1 MSKKENVTETS
12 EQEKVVTRYE
22 RRMQKRKEQEEKEK
36 REKKF
41 GLAIGIV
48 VIAAL
53 VCLIASFPIRTYL
66 AVNETFVKVGDQKIT
81 KLEFDYNYNIV
92 VNNYINQYGSY
103 LSYFG
108 LDTSKDL
115 ASQMYSDTLT
125 WEDYF
130 QQMTVDSIQKN
141 KALMAKS
148 KEAGFTYDTAED
160 FKEYEDTLKAAA
172 ADQGL
177 SVNNYLK
184 SSFGSYATLGRLENV
199 IKEGMVVSAFYE
211 QVTDEKEPTDEDIQT
226 YYDENK
232 ASYDSVDYRMEQIN
246 AELPTEPT
254 ELADPVD
261 ETEQG
266 EEGAEGEEEKAYEPS
281 EAEIAAAMAEAKE
294 KADASEKTIA
304 KNGELKE
311 NATKSAVNS
320 YIGDWLF
327 DDARKAGDTTVI
339 ENTTSNCYYVVA
351 FEKRY
356 LDETPSVNAR
366 VIMTQTA
373 AEGEGEDASDEG
385 ADAGTADTQTTDAQA
400 ILDEWKS
407 GEATEDSFI
416 ELCKKYS
423 QDTYTSQEGGLYEGI
438 TKNGVDAA
446 ISDWLFADD
455 RAAGDTT
462 AITME
467 GGVNYVMYYL
477 GQGDPQWKMS
487 IRSTLLNEVMNAYLE
502 EITADMEVV
511 DTKGNLNYLK
521 VEAAASSAAAE
532 ASESAEGTGENTEAS
547 EETAAS
553 GEESSESGSESG
565 TAAE

>member
-36 REKKF
+36 REKKI

-48 VIAAL
+48 VVAAL

-66 AVNETFVKVGDQKIT
+66 AVNETFVKVGDEKIT

-92 VNNYINQYGSY
+92 VNNYISQYGSY

-115 ASQMYSDTLT
+115 ATQMYSDTLT

-141 KALMAKS
+141 KALMVKA
-148 KEAGFTYDTAED
+148 KEAGFTYDTAAD

-211 QVTDEKEPTDEDIQT
+211 QVSDEKEPTEEAIQA
-226 YYDENK
+226 YYEENK

-266 EEGAEGEEEKAYEPS
+266 DEDSEEEKAYEPS
-281 EAEIAAAMAEAKE
+281 EAEVAAAMAEAKE

-304 KNGELKE
+304 KEGELKE
-311 NATKSAVNS
+311 NATKSSINS

-356 LDETPSVNAR
+356 LDETPSANAR
-366 VIMTQTA
+366 VIMTQAA
-373 AEGEGEDASDEG
+373 AEGEGDDA
-385 ADAGTADTQTTDAQA
+385 ADTQVTDAQT
-400 ILDEWKS
+400 ILDEWKG

-423 QDTYTSQEGGLYEGI
+423 QDTYTSQDGGLYEGI
-438 TKNGVDAA
+438 TKNGVEAS

-455 RAAGDTT
+455 RAQGDTT
-462 AITME
+462 AITLE
-467 GGVNYVMYYL
+467 GGINYVMYYL

-487 IRSTLLNEVMNAYLE
+487 IRSTLLSETMNNYLD
-502 EITADMEVV
+502 EITADVQVV

-532 ASESAEGTGENTEAS
+532 ASESAESAGENTEAS
-547 EETAAS
+547 DSAEGTVENTEASDETAAS
-553 GEESSESGSESG
+553 GEESSE
-565 TAAE
+565 AE